1 MGDQTIMAN
10 LRGTNVTG
18 NFSATTLSGSG
29 ASLNTI
35 GNASLTNLGLTN
47 GTFADAAVGRAN
59 INFSGAVLQCAT
71 VRYDA
76 RPNISM
82 PTNAQGTRNTNLRLT
97 ITPTYTNSLIVCEW
111 MISGEPN
118 NHDSG
123 IRVAKNGTVVTT
135 AGFQGYNN
143 NTGQNNHSFINS
155 QWYDPNDDST
165 PQLSKLLY
173 FDRPNTTASVYYEP
187 AFASSNSGTRN
198 FNMNHCT
205 GSTGTNNYENGTSF
219 GRIWEIRQ

>member
-1 MGDQTIMAN
+1 MAN
-10 LRGTNVTG
+10 LQGTTVTG
-18 NFSATTLSGSG
+18 NLNATTLSGSG
-29 ASLNTI
+29 ASISNNTI
-35 GNASLTNLGLTN
+35 PGASINATTLTNAQFQDGA
-47 GTFADAAVGRAN
+47 FGRAN
-59 INFSGAVLQCAT
+59 MNFSGAVLQCIV

-82 PTNAQGTRNTNLRLT
+82 PTNAQGTRNSNLRLT

-135 AGFQGYNN
+135 SGYQGFNN

-155 QWYDPNDDST
+155 QWYDPDNNST
-165 PQLSKLLY
+165 PQLCKILY
-173 FDRPNTTASVYYEP
+173 YDRPNTTSSTYYEP
-187 AFASSNSGTRN
+187 AFASSNSGTRT

-205 GSTGTNNYENGTSF
+205 GSNGQNNHENGTSF